1 MATGSLSSLGLG
13 SDGVLS
19 YDTIDKLRA
28 VDETAQLDPIDTKL
42 ETNSTKQT
50 DLSTI
55 TTLAS
60 TLKASTSALS
70 DETSYL
76 QRSTTVSNDAISI
89 TADAGTNVQ
98 DFTIRVEELAKQ
110 DVYQSTSYA
119 EKTSTFASGNDT
131 ITLEFDG
138 KSYDFSVTAATTLSD
153 LADMINDKMDGKVTA
168 SLLNTG
174 GTNPYR
180 LILKSDSTGADNAIT
195 IQSGTST
202 DALGLTNVDNH
213 LQTATDASFTFNG
226 VSVTRSSNTIDDL
239 MVGVNITLNKEQTA
253 TESTKVSI
261 TQDWS
266 DVKEQLNSLVTSYNN
281 LMSNLKTATSYNSE
295 TSTAGVFQ
303 GVSQLTSL
311 SSTLRKQLLSIDEE
325 GRSLMDYGIS
335 LNSSGLLEF
344 TESTFTAKIN
354 SDPQD
359 IQDYF
364 SGSTTYA
371 TTTFQGTSV
380 ASGALNIT
388 YGDLTINDVG
398 VRFSTT
404 AGATAEENAL
414 ALQNAINAAG
424 ISGVTASVDSN
435 NAITLKSTTGENI
448 IISSKS
454 SALDSLGLKATT
466 VNGSSTTH
474 VGMFSSINDLLKTYT
489 DSSEGVLSIY
499 AESLTTEKTLLTEQ
513 RAKLVE
519 SLDTKYDAMA
529 KKFAAYD
536 TIINKLTSSFQS
548 LSYLIN
554 ADSDD

>member
-19 YDTIDKLRA
+19 YDVIDKLRA

-42 ETNSTKQT
+42 ETNSTRQT

-60 TLKASTSALS
+60 TLKAATSSLA

-76 QRSTTVSNDAISI
+76 QRTTTVSNDAVSV
-89 TADAGTNVQ
+89 TADAGTNIQ
-98 DFTIRVEELAKQ
+98 DFTIRVDQLAQK
-110 DVYQSTSYA
+110 DIYQSNSFA
-119 EKTSTFASGNDT
+119 SQTSTFTSSSDT
-131 ITLEFDG
+131 ISIEFDG
-138 KSYDFSVTAATTLSD
+138 KTYDFSVTSSTTLSD
-153 LADMINDKMDGKVTA
+153 LSDMINDKMDGKVTA
-168 SLLNTG
+168 SLLNVG
-174 GTNPYR
+174 GTNPYK
-180 LILKSDSTGADNAIT
+180 LVLKSDETGADNAIT
-195 IQSGTST
+195 IQSGTAA
-202 DALGLTNVDNH
+202 DALGLTNI
-213 LQTATDASFTFNG
+213 QEAKDAQFTYNG
-226 VSVTRSSNTIDDL
+226 VSITRSSNTIDDL
-239 MVGVNITLNKEQTA
+239 MVGVTLTLNEEQES

-266 DVKEQLNSLVTSYNN
+266 DVKEQLNNLVTSYNN
-281 LMSNLKTATSYNSE
+281 LISNLSSATSYDSE

-311 SSTLRKQLLSIDEE
+311 SASLRKELLALDSE

-335 LNSSGLLEF
+335 MNSSGQLEF
-344 TESTFTAKIN
+344 TESTFTSKVTD
-354 SDPQD
+354 DPED
-359 IQDYF
+359 IKDYF

-398 VRFSTT
+398 VRFSTS

-435 NAITLKSTTGENI
+435 NAIILKSTVGEDI
-448 IISSKS
+448 TISSKS
-454 SALDSLGLKATT
+454 SALDSLGLKATSVHGKNT
-466 VNGSSTTH
+466 TNVGIFST
-474 VGMFSSINDLLKTYT
+474 INDLLKTYT
-489 DSSEGVLSIY
+489 DSSTGILSIY
-499 AESLTTEKTLLTEQ
+499 AESLTTEKTSLTEQ

-519 SLDTKYDAMA
+519 SLDTKYEAMA

-536 TIINKLTSSFQS
+536 TLISKLTASFQS
-548 LSYLIN
+548 LSYMIN
-554 ADSDD
+554 ADSDE